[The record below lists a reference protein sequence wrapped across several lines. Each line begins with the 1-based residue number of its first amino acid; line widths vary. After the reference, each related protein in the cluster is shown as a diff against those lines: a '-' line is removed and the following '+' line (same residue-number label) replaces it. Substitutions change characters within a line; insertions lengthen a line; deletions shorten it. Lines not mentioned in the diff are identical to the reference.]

1 MSEIVIIFLILTIFA
16 IAVLGLIFLSKMQP
30 VNLKNV
36 KDLAE
41 VLPIQCIEHDLIING
56 NGDLSAGFKVFLPE
70 VFTLS
75 EEDARELHQDFVGML
90 KLLPEGTII
99 HKQDFFFLDTYKA
112 EIDVDNIIHKENLEY
127 YNGRPTICNYSNIY
141 ITFTAKQWFSKNKNI
156 SLQMSPNY
164 PFKQQFKGL
173 TPEKLE
179 QINNLLETFKNK
191 LSSLKGFRALRM
203 GNYELRDSIYDY
215 INMSWERPTNDASN
229 KVVNPISIDEQD
241 GSLKIGNKHLAI
253 LSLKEEGSI
262 LDPFP
267 IPRTSPGAV
276 YGNGIQYSNEIK
288 AKASMVFPLA
298 CGLPI
303 DHVINTV
310 IEITN
315 NDKMVSFLDSRKRG
329 LNLIAIFYPPAKTK
343 QKLIQS
349 FIDTINN
356 LSYQTCFTSFNV
368 VLCDSDKGALQ
379 RKIGLT
385 EGAFMN
391 MNHATCMIEN
401 IDTANCLFS
410 SIPGNANSVYRSF
423 VNTTTQATC
432 YVNKESL
439 YLSDPKGF
447 LFNDRFGNPIV
458 INMWDSPHI
467 KTNRNKLIFGPS
479 GSGKSYFING
489 LLNQSLYS
497 GNHVVMIDI
506 GHSYKKNC
514 ELNKG
519 RYFNSSEKKSLS
531 FNIFLCDKDKNGNY
545 IYIDTE
551 DDEAEDDKVTFIYT
565 IISSIWKGQDKIEQ
579 VEKALLKKS
588 IQEFYEYINK
598 NKIFPNM
605 IEYVKFLDIY
615 NATLDAD
622 EKEILKIKHIK
633 IMLEPYVSGQYK
645 YLLNADS
652 NIDIIDDK
660 FIVFD
665 LEDLQNNKDLFT
677 LVAIIIIELV
687 CQKIKVLKG
696 INKTL
701 IIDEA
706 LNFLEDEKM
715 GDFIGYLYRT
725 IRKKEGEVY
734 IAAQNVKFLQTAT
747 EKVRDSIIINTA
759 TQILLDHSEHRSS
772 YAAIQ
777 NILSFTDHEIEL
789 LDSIQNGDEYRE
801 FFIRMGKK
809 SFIMRMDVSEFAD
822 AVFTS
827 KESEITRIGQYF
839 EKYRN
844 LRTAIYQYLEDKYLE
859 DKYLEDKKSNLK
871 NQNVA

>member
-1 MSEIVIIFLILTIFA
+1 MSEIVIVFLILAIFS
-16 IAVLGLIFLSKMQP
+16 IAVLGLIVLSKMQP
-30 VNLKNV
+30 VDLRNV

-41 VLPIQCIEHDLIING
+41 VLPIQCIEKDLIING
-56 NGDLSAGFKVFLPE
+56 NGDISAGFKIFLPE

-75 EEDARELHQDFVGML
+75 EEDAKELHKDFVGML

-112 EIDVDNIIHKENLEY
+112 DLNVDNIIHKENLEY
-127 YNGRPTICNYSNIY
+127 YNGRAMICNYSNIY
-141 ITFTAKQWFSKNKNI
+141 ITFTAKQWYSKNKSI

-173 TPEKLE
+173 TAEKLE
-179 QINNLLETFKNK
+179 QITSILETFRNK

-203 GNYELRDSIYDY
+203 DNHELRDAIYDY
-215 INMSWERPTNDASN
+215 INMSWEKPTNDASN
-229 KVVNPISIDEQD
+229 KVVNPISIDRFD
-241 GSLKIGNKHLAI
+241 GSLKIGNKHIAI
-253 LSLKEEGSI
+253 LSLKEEGSA
-262 LDPFP
+262 LEPFT

-315 NDKMVSFLDSRKRG
+315 NDKMVSFLDSNKRG
-329 LNLIAIFYPPAKTK
+329 MNLIAIFYPPAKRK
-343 QKLIQS
+343 QKIIQS

-356 LSYQTCFTSFNV
+356 ISYQTCFTSFNV
-368 VLCDSDKGALQ
+368 VLCDTDKSSLQ

-391 MNHATCMIEN
+391 MNHATCMVEN

-410 SIPGNANSVYRSF
+410 TIPGNANSIYRSF
-423 VNTTTQATC
+423 INTTTQATC
-432 YVNKESL
+432 YINKESL
-439 YLSDPKGF
+439 YLSDPKGYIF
-447 LFNDRFGNPIV
+447 GDRFGNTIT
-458 INMWDSPHI
+458 INMWDGAI
-467 KTNRNKLIFGPS
+467 INRNKLIFGPS

-489 LLNQSLYS
+489 LLNQSLYA
-497 GNHVVMIDI
+497 GNHVIMIDI

-519 RYFNSSEKKSLS
+519 KYFNSSEKKSLS
-531 FNIFLCDKDKNGNY
+531 FNIFLCDKDKDGNY

-551 DDEAEDDKVTFIYT
+551 DDEAAEDKITFIFT
-565 IISSIWKGQDKIEQ
+565 IISTIWKGQDKIEG

-588 IQEFYEYINK
+588 IIEFYEYVNK
-598 NKIFPNM
+598 NKIFPNL
-605 IEYVKFLDIY
+605 IEYVKFLDIF
-615 NATLDAD
+615 NSTLDSD
-622 EKEILKIKHIK
+622 DKEILKIKHIK
-633 IMLEPYVSGQYK
+633 ILLEPYVTGQYK
-645 YLLNADS
+645 YLLNAET
-652 NIDIIDDK
+652 NINIIDDK

-665 LEDLQNNKDLFT
+665 MEDLQNNKDLFSI
-677 LVAIIIIELV
+677 VAIIIIELV
-687 CQKIKVLKG
+687 CQKIKILKG
-696 INKTL
+696 VNKTL
-701 IIDEA
+701 VIDEA

-734 IAAQNVKFLQTAT
+734 IAAQNVKFLQTAS

-759 TQILLDHSEHRSS
+759 THILLDHSEHRAS
-772 YAAIQ
+772 YPAIQ
-777 NILSFTDHEIEL
+777 NTLSFTDHEIKL
-789 LDSIQNGDEYRE
+789 LDSIQNGPDYRE
-801 FFIRMGKK
+801 FFVKMNKK

-827 KESEITRIGQYF
+827 KEIENTKIAKYF
-839 EKYRN
+839 EKFRN
-844 LRTAIYQYLEDKYLE
+844 LRTAIYQYLEDKKL
-859 DKYLEDKKSNLK
+859 LPK
-871 NQNVA
+871 NQHAA